1 MRHFGPQH
9 VLLSLTH
16 FSRIF
21 LMKALLLIDFQL
33 DFLPGGSLAV
43 PEGDA
48 ILPVLNDLQ
57 PRFDLVVATQDWHP
71 TGHRSFA
78 SAHPGQALFAEIEW
92 QGLPQR
98 LWPDHCVQGS
108 AGSALHPGL
117 NLDRVEAIFRKGTD
131 PELDSYSAFFDNG
144 HRRATGLS
152 AYLRARGI
160 TEVFVAGL
168 AADYCVYFSAKDARS
183 EGFGVA
189 VIEDA
194 TRGIAPE
201 SIAAAKAD
209 LLVQG
214 VRFVS
219 SKEVLA

>member
-1 MRHFGPQH
+1 MM
-9 VLLSLTH
+9 TC
-16 FSRIF
+16 
-21 LMKALLLIDFQL
+21 LLLIDLQL

-43 PEGDA
+43 PEGDT
-48 ILPVLNDLQ
+48 ILPLINKLQ
-57 PRFDLVVATQDWHP
+57 PYFNLVVATQDWHP
-71 TGHRSFA
+71 AGHRSFA
-78 SAHPGQALFAEIEW
+78 SAHPGQALFSEITW

-108 AGSALHPGL
+108 SGAALHPALGL
-117 NLDRVEAIFRKGTD
+117 NQVEAIFRKGTD
-131 PELDSYSAFFDNG
+131 PDLDSYSAFFDNG

-152 AYLRARGI
+152 AYLRARGV

-183 EGFGVA
+183 EGFAVT

-201 SIAAAKAD
+201 TIAAAKAD

-214 VRFVS
+214 VRFAS
-219 SKEVLA
+219 SKEVLAGSSASKK

>member
-1 MRHFGPQH
+1 M
-9 VLLSLTH
+9 TC
-16 FSRIF
+16 
-21 LMKALLLIDFQL
+21 LLLIDLQL

-48 ILPVLNDLQ
+48 ILPLLNRLQ

-71 TGHRSFA
+71 AGHRSFA
-78 SAHPGQALFAEIEW
+78 SAHPGQALFSEITW

-108 AGSALHPGL
+108 FGASLHPVL
-117 NLDRVEAIFRKGTD
+117 NLNRVEAIFRKGTD

-152 AYLRARGI
+152 AYLRARGV

-183 EGFGVA
+183 EGFAVT

-194 TRGIAPE
+194 TRGISPE
-201 SIAAAKAD
+201 TIAAAKAD

-214 VRFVS
+214 VRYVQAS
-219 SKEVLA
+219 EVLG

>member
-1 MRHFGPQH
+1 
-9 VLLSLTH
+9 
-16 FSRIF
+16 
-21 LMKALLLIDFQL
+21 MKALLLIDFQL

-43 PEGDA
+43 PEGNA

-57 PRFDLVVATQDWHP
+57 PHFDLVVATQDWHP
-71 TGHRSFA
+71 AGHRSFA
-78 SAHPGQALFAEIEW
+78 SAHAGQALFAEIEW
-92 QGLPQR
+92 QGLPKS
-98 LWPDHCVQGS
+98 LCPDHCVQGS
-108 AGSALHPGL
+108 AGAALHPGL

-160 TEVFVAGL
+160 TEVAVAGL

-183 EGFGVA
+183 EGFAVT

-201 SIAAAKAD
+201 SMAAAKAD

-219 SKEVLA
+219 SQEVLA

>member
-1 MRHFGPQH
+1 M
-9 VLLSLTH
+9 TC
-16 FSRIF
+16 
-21 LMKALLLIDFQL
+21 LLLIDFQF

-43 PEGDA
+43 PEGEA
-48 ILPVLNDLQ
+48 ILPLLNDLQ

-71 TGHRSFA
+71 AGHRSFA
-78 SAHPGQALFAEIEW
+78 SAHAGQALFSEITW

-108 AGSALHPGL
+108 AGAALHPGL
-117 NLDRVEAIFRKGTD
+117 HLDRVEAIFRKGTD
-131 PELDSYSAFFDNG
+131 PDLDSYSAFFDNG

-160 TEVFVAGL
+160 TQVFVAGL
-168 AADYCVYFSAKDARS
+168 ASDYCVYFTAKDARG
-183 EGFGVA
+183 EGFAVA

-201 SIAAAKAD
+201 TIAAAKAD

-214 VRFVS
+214 VRFVQAS
-219 SKEVLA
+219 EVLA

>member
-1 MRHFGPQH
+1 
-9 VLLSLTH
+9 
-16 FSRIF
+16 
-21 LMKALLLIDFQL
+21 MKALLLIDFQL

-43 PEGDA
+43 PEGDT

-71 TGHRSFA
+71 AGHRSFA
-78 SAHPGQALFAEIEW
+78 SAHPGRALFSEITW

-152 AYLRARGI
+152 AYLRARGV

-183 EGFGVA
+183 EGFAVA

-201 SIAAAKAD
+201 SMAAAKAD